1 MVIKYNGNIEE
12 TSIDME
18 LKKITNQI
26 YSLLPKREEGG
37 DWKKPLGTIQEELVG
52 MCDILFLQH
61 DILFPLVCKLE
72 GLYKCEDKDDF
83 QIYRRTIFECL
94 GLLGGIKDYVLTR

>member
-12 TSIDME
+12 TSIDIE

-52 MCDILFLQH
+52 MCDILFLQ
-61 DILFPLVCKLE
+61 
-72 GLYKCEDKDDF
+72 
-83 QIYRRTIFECL
+83 
-94 GLLGGIKDYVLTR
+94 

>member
-26 YSLLPKREEGG
+26 YSLLPKREE
-37 DWKKPLGTIQEELVG
+37 ELVG

-72 GLYKCEDKDDF
+72 GLYGLSREEEF
-83 QIYRRTIFECL
+83 MRYRATIFECL
-94 GLLGGIKDYVLTR
+94 GLIGELRKRCQD

>member
-1 MVIKYNGNIEE
+1 MEIKYNGNIEN
-12 TSIDME
+12 TSIDLE
-18 LKKITNQI
+18 LKKLTNQI
-26 YSLLPKREEGG
+26 YRLLPTREEGG

-72 GLYKCEDKDDF
+72 GLYSLVEEEDF
-83 QIYRRTIFECL
+83 MRYRATIFECL
-94 GLLGGIKDYVLTR
+94 GLLGELKQRCQD

>member
-52 MCDILFLQH
+52 MCDILF
-61 DILFPLVCKLE
+61 PLVCKLE
-72 GLYKCEDKDDF
+72 GLYGLSKEEEF
-83 QIYRRTIFECL
+83 MRYRATIFECL
-94 GLLGGIKDYVLTR
+94 GLIGELRKRCQD

>member
-12 TSIDME
+12 TSIDIE

-72 GLYKCEDKDDF
+72 GLYGLSGEKEF
-83 QIYRRTIFECL
+83 MRYRATIFECL
-94 GLLGGIKDYVLTR
+94 GLIGELRKRCQD